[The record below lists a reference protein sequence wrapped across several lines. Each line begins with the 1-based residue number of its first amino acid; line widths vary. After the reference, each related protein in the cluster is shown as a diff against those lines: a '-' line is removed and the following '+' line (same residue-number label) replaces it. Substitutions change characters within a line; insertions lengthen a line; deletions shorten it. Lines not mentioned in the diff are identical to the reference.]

1 MKPNTLGW
9 SGGLALAVAHCAG
22 MVDLVA
28 LPVWIGALIAQY
40 KFAPQQAGLL
50 VTLFLVGVVVS
61 CLLVA
66 PRLGRLNARLV
77 AVIGFALAALAF
89 AACAYQ
95 TTFPILAALH
105 TTAGL
110 AVGCALSVT
119 HGTIARSVN
128 PHRLFAIV
136 NLALGFFA
144 IFFLGATPNFIAQFG
159 GQALF
164 VAFAIVMV
172 VATVV
177 STALFP
183 AIVSESVA
191 TKVEKLAPLSKTVWF
206 GIAGVCLMALNQAM
220 IFSFVERIGIDRGFG
235 LQFVTGVLIAIGI
248 FNIIPAPLAAI
259 LERRVPVIS
268 VLVLGP
274 IAQAVLALAITMSTG
289 STPYAIAAAVFVGV
303 MIFTHTFAFG
313 AMARIDTSGRA
324 MAATPA
330 MLMSGAAIGPVL
342 AGTLVQNFGYYA
354 LGVASVVIASV
365 AIMMFLQLRSATK
378 HATA

>member
-1 MKPNTLGW
+1 M
-9 SGGLALAVAHCAG
+9 
-22 MVDLVA
+22 
-28 LPVWIGALIAQY
+28 
-40 KFAPQQAGLL
+40 
-50 VTLFLVGVVVS
+50 
-61 CLLVA
+61 
-66 PRLGRLNARLV
+66 
-77 AVIGFALAALAF
+77 
-89 AACAYQ
+89 
-95 TTFPILAALH
+95 
-105 TTAGL
+105 
-110 AVGCALSVT
+110 
-119 HGTIARSVN
+119 
-128 PHRLFAIV
+128 
-136 NLALGFFA
+136 
-144 IFFLGATPNFIAQFG
+144 
-159 GQALF
+159 
-164 VAFAIVMV
+164 
-172 VATVV
+172 
-177 STALFP
+177 
-183 AIVSESVA
+183 
-191 TKVEKLAPLSKTVWF
+191 
-206 GIAGVCLMALNQAM
+206 
-220 IFSFVERIGIDRGFG
+220 
-235 LQFVTGVLIAIGI
+235 LIAIGI